1 MLRTIA
7 IGSCILAQGIF
18 EGVAE
23 NGNILVRIGDQVY
36 EGRPVS

>member
-7 IGSCILAQGIF
+7 IGSCITAQGTF
-18 EGVAE
+18 EGVAS
-23 NGNILVRIGDQVY
+23 NGNILVRVGSRVF